1 MPEVMKDEF
10 EIRRLIENWAVW
22 RDAGDW
28 TRLRSVWHD
37 DGKMQAT
44 WFFGT
49 ADEFVA
55 ASRGAWDRGVE
66 VLHTLNG
73 TSIDLR
79 GDRAVAQTKMEIHQ
93 RANVDGIIC
102 DCVCMGRFYD
112 LFEKREGKWGLV
124 LRQPIY
130 EKDRIDPVDTSQKL
144 DLDREKLAQLPAGYR
159 HLAYLQL
166 KIGMNV
172 ELDLPGVKGPAVEAL
187 YAQGRAWLDATK
199 EG

>member
-1 MPEVMKDEF
+1 MQDEF
-10 EIRRLIENWAVW
+10 NIRTLIEKWVVW

-28 TRLRSVWHD
+28 VKLRSVWHD
-37 DGKMQAT
+37 DGTMQAT
-44 WFFGT
+44 WFYGT

-73 TSIDLR
+73 TVIDMR
-79 GDRAVAQTKMEIHQ
+79 GDRAVAQTKMQIHQ
-93 RANVDGIIC
+93 RANVDGVIC

-112 LFEKREGKWGLV
+112 LFEKRHGEWGLV

-130 EKDRIDPVDTSQKL
+130 EKDRLDPVDTSEKL
-144 DLDREKLAQLPAGYR
+144 NLDREKLAMLPAGYR

-172 ELDLPGVKGPAVEAL
+172 RLDLAGTKGPEVEKL
-187 YAQGRAWLDATK
+187 YLQGQQWLAGVT
-199 EG
+199 EP

>member
-1 MPEVMKDEF
+1 MSATMQDEF
-10 EIRRLIENWAVW
+10 NIRTLIENWVMW
-22 RDAGDW
+22 RDSGDW
-28 TRLRSVWHD
+28 ARLRSVWHE
-37 DGKMQAT
+37 DGAMQAT
-44 WFFGT
+44 WFYGT

-66 VLHTLNG
+66 VLHALNG

-79 GDRAVAQTKMEIHQ
+79 GNRAVAQTKMEIHQ
-93 RANVDGIIC
+93 RANVDGVVC

-112 LFEKREGKWGLV
+112 LFERREGKWGLV

-130 EKDRIDPVDTSQKL
+130 EKDRLDPVDTSEKL
-144 DLDREKLAQLPAGYR
+144 NLDREKLDKLPAGYR

-172 ELDLPGVKGPAVEAL
+172 KLDLPGVKGPEVEAL
-187 YAQGRAWLDATK
+187 YEQGKQWLAGAS
-199 EG
+199 EV

>member
-1 MPEVMKDEF
+1 MPEAMQDEF
-10 EIRRLIENWAVW
+10 DIRKLIENWVVW
-22 RDAGDW
+22 RDSGDW
-28 TRLRSVWHD
+28 ARLRSVWHD

-55 ASRGAWDRGVE
+55 ASRGVWDRGVE

-79 GDRAVAQTKMEIHQ
+79 GERAVAQTKMEIHQ

-112 LFEKREGKWGLV
+112 LFEKRGGKWGLV

-130 EKDRIDPVDTSQKL
+130 EKDRLDPVDTSQKL
-144 DLDREKLAQLPAGYR
+144 TLDREKLAKLPAGYR
-159 HLAYLQL
+159 HLAYLQS

-172 ELDLPGVKGPAVEAL
+172 KLDLPGIKGPEVEAL
-187 YAQGRAWLDATK
+187 YAQGKAWLDATK

>member
-1 MPEVMKDEF
+1 MPEATQDEF
-10 EIRRLIENWAVW
+10 GIRKLIENWVVW
-22 RDAGDW
+22 RDSGDW
-28 TRLRSVWHD
+28 VRLRSVWHD

-55 ASRGAWDRGVE
+55 GSRGAWERGVE

-73 TSIDLR
+73 ISIDLR

-93 RANVDGIIC
+93 RANVEGILC

-112 LFEKREGKWGLV
+112 FFEKREDRWGLV

-130 EKDRIDPVDTSQKL
+130 EKDRLDPVDTSQRVT
-144 DLDREKLAQLPAGYR
+144 LDREQLAKLPPGYR

-172 ELDLPGVKGPAVEAL
+172 KLDLPGIKGPEVEAL
-187 YAQGRAWLDATK
+187 YAQGREWLAGAK
-199 EG
+199 EA